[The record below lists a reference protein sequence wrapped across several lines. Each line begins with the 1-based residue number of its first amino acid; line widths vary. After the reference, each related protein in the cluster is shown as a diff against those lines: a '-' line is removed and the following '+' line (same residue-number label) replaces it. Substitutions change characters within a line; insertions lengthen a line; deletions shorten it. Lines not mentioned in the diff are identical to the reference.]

1 MADIPFDNAQRIRQN
16 PATRASKEPNR
27 TRRDKTMTISSARRC
42 WHAALVAGCIALP
55 GCHEPQVHTE
65 QPPSEDQFFKS
76 GLVREQPYDEAVS
89 GFMVTKDHAK
99 LIVLGRPVHF
109 VLDLPDTLRSA
120 MSAGYRS
127 SLRWSFTG
135 FRAVGGHVKGHYRV
149 VLPDGASAV
158 DRVTAAAHGFIAAHD
173 GSALEGNI
181 AGMRYATQ
189 GFEIPPKVAAQL
201 LDRPCTIDARQV
213 TEAVAIVN
221 LAIEPTPITAA
232 ADGDLVLGGA
242 ALVPVEL
249 VTIQAPRE

>member
-1 MADIPFDNAQRIRQN
+1 
-16 PATRASKEPNR
+16 
-27 TRRDKTMTISSARRC
+27 MTVSIARRF
-42 WHAALVAGCIALP
+42 WHAAALVAGCIALP
-55 GCHEPQVHTE
+55 GCHEPQVQTE

-120 MSAGYRS
+120 MSADYRT

-149 VLPDGASAV
+149 VLPVGASAV
-158 DRVTAAAHGFIAAHD
+158 DRVTAAAHGFIAARD

-181 AGMRYATQ
+181 AGMRYAAQ
-189 GFEIPPKVAAQL
+189 GFEISPKVAAQL
-201 LDRPCTIDARQV
+201 LDRPYTIHARQV
-213 TEAVAIVN
+213 TQAMAIMN

-249 VTIQAPRE
+249 VTIQAPGE